1 MTTLT
6 IPGYYITEQIYNGN
20 RTQVYLGVK
29 ELDSQP
35 VAIKLLQS
43 EYPTFTELVQF
54 RNQYTIAKNLDF
66 PGIVKHLS
74 LENYRNGFALIME
87 DYGGISLANYL
98 TSPVL
103 SKTGK
108 ITDNLA
114 DFFDIA
120 LQIVTTL

>member
-43 EYPTFTELVQF
+43 EYPTFTELLQF

-74 LENYRNGFALIME
+74 WENYRNAL
-87 DYGGISLANYL
+87 AW
-98 TSPVL
+98 
-103 SKTGK
+103 
-108 ITDNLA
+108 
-114 DFFDIA
+114 
-120 LQIVTTL
+120 